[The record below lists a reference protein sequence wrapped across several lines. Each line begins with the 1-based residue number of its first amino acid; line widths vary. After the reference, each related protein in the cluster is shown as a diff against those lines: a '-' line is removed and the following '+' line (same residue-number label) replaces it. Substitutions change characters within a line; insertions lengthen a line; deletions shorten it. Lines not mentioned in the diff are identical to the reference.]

1 MGHYPVQAF
10 AALEF
15 SSRKDDAITRMQK
28 ILFIA
33 ANEWHRWGG
42 SEFLWGAAAENLARR
57 GVQVTASVKRWDKPV
72 EQVEHLRSIGCRIFC
87 RPVPSLARRTFRK
100 LPPWREYALRHVKK
114 IGASADLIVI
124 SQSKNMDGLEW
135 AEAARSCGFRYAV
148 IVQTAAEMWWP
159 DDGMAERLAESYEG
173 ASAAYFVSEANLSL
187 SRLQFVTPLRRASV
201 IRNPFNVRYDAR
213 PAWPSNNSGTLSL
226 ACVGRLDVAQKSQ
239 DLLLSVLS
247 LPHWRERNVRLS
259 LVGSGINERGL
270 RRMVEN
276 AKLTSVQF
284 GGFVDDIEQ
293 VWSNH
298 HALVLP
304 SRYEGMPL
312 ALVEA
317 MLCGRPAIVTDVAG
331 HRELV
336 RDGING
342 FFAKAPTVELLD
354 EAMNRAWENRH
365 RLKEMGEQAAIDVRK
380 FVPPDPV
387 EDFVRELT
395 ALADDQPK

>member
-1 MGHYPVQAF
+1 MNNGKG
-10 AALEF
+10 L
-15 SSRKDDAITRMQK
+15 RKIA
-28 ILFIA
+28 FIA
-33 ANEWHRWGG
+33 ANEYHAWGG
-42 SEFLWGAAAENLARR
+42 SEVLWGAVAERLVRR
-57 GVQVTASVKRWDKPV
+57 CVQVSVSVKDWGVAIK
-72 EQVEHLRSIGCRIFC
+72 QFEHLRATGCRIFR
-87 RPVPSLARRTFRK
+87 RPVPSLIRRATRK

-114 IGASADLIVI
+114 IGASADLVVI
-124 SQSKNMDGLEW
+124 SQGKNMDGLVW
-135 AEAARSCGFRYAV
+135 TEAARACGFKYAV
-148 IVQTAAEMWWP
+148 IVQTAAESWWP

-173 ASAAYFVSEANLSL
+173 ASAVYFVSAANLEL
-187 SRLQFVTPLRRASV
+187 NRRQLATPLGRARV
-201 IRNPFNVRYDAR
+201 VRNPFNVRYDAR
-213 PAWPSNNSGTLSL
+213 PAWPSSDSGVLSL

-239 DLLLSVLS
+239 DLLIAVLDI
-247 LPHWRERNVRLS
+247 PHWRSRNVRLS
-259 LVGSGINERGL
+259 LVGSGVNERGL

-284 GGFVDDIEQ
+284 GGFADDVEK
-293 VWSNH
+293 VWSSH
-298 HALVLP
+298 HALILP

-336 RDGING
+336 RDGVNG

-365 RLKEMGEQAAIDVRK
+365 RLREMGEQAAIDVRK